1 MDTWY
6 KTFSPR
12 ASCARAAYP
21 AVLAFLAAWQLGC
34 GPDVPSGLDYNLH
47 VKPVLSDRCYKCH
60 GPDDNARQAELR
72 LDTRAGL
79 EAASREDS
87 TRRIIKPGSPELSEL
102 VRRIT
107 SRDPQVRMPPPE
119 SNLALSEDEIA
130 LLRGWIA
137 QGAEWKP
144 HWAFLRA
151 ELPDRPDVR
160 KRDWP
165 RNDIDHFVLARMEA
179 AGMTPAA
186 PAPRQKL
193 LRRASFDLTGLPPT
207 ASELDSFLS
216 DDEPGAFARA
226 VDRLLAKPAFGERM
240 ASVWLDAARYADTH
254 GYQDD
259 RPRTMWPWRDWVVE
273 AFNENLPYDSFLTW
287 QLAGDLLP
295 GATYEQRLAT
305 GFNRN
310 HAITQEGGVVAE
322 EYLAEYAADRT
333 NTAAAAFL
341 GLTMECA
348 RCHDHKFDPI
358 SQRDY
363 YRLSAYFSTIDEQ
376 AQINYFDVA
385 PRPAIRMQDA
395 HLEEAVER
403 TRRELE
409 AEEARLAAHDT
420 RVPAA
425 ASVPDAA
432 AYLESGLVSYLP
444 LDTLLGLAT
453 PDAGPAADMARANTG
468 LERELDAVELVGG
481 HAGGAARFDGVNFL
495 NLGREA
501 DFEWYDRFSVGGWIK
516 APPRENNVALFSKR
530 NGEQKRGGYDLVLTS
545 SGRLAARLV
554 HDGVHYAEVQTR
566 PGAPPDRWTHVFL
579 TYNGSGRASGL
590 RLFLD
595 GRAVRTTA
603 ERDSLARRSILNG
616 NDLLA
621 GNWTPRKKVR
631 ADIAGF
637 AGGAMDEIRVYRRE
651 LSGAEVAHLAGRP
664 PDDEA
669 LRDHYREHRDAA
681 YGLQRSIVD
690 SLRRSLRTLPHVM
703 VMQESENP
711 RTTFVLE
718 RGAYDAPTDSVGP
731 GTPASILPL
740 PGDAPPNRLGLAR
753 WMTHPDNPLT
763 SRVAVNRLW
772 QLLFG
777 EGLVRTPEDF
787 GSQGALPTHP
797 GLLDYLAVTFMDS
810 GWDTKYLLRHIMLSA
825 TYRQSATGA
834 GRDPDNRYLA
844 RGPRQRLTAE
854 MVRDGALASSGLLD
868 PMVGGE
874 PVRPYQP
881 AGLWKALANQIGE
894 NRYRVG
900 QGSELYRRSLYSYWK
915 RTIPPPAMLTFD
927 AAERTVC
934 TVRRQS
940 TSTPLQ
946 ALVLLNDPQ
955 YVEAARV
962 MAQNLDSSAENP
974 LEHAFRAF
982 TSRKPEP
989 AELASLQQLRAEQE
1003 DHFRKHPDRAAA
1015 LLGVGAHPRAR
1026 TDDPARVAALTVAV
1040 STIMN
1045 LDEAQ
1050 HR

>member
-1 MDTWY
+1 M
-6 KTFSPR
+6 TFSPSAFCVR
-12 ASCARAAYP
+12 TVSLPYVLA
-21 AVLAFLAAWQLGC
+21 AVLAASQLGC
-34 GPDVPSGLDYNLH
+34 RPDVASELDYNLH
-47 VKPVLSDRCYKCH
+47 IKPILSDRCYKCH
-60 GPDDNARQAELR
+60 GPDDNARQADLR
-72 LDTRAGL
+72 LDTRSGL

-87 TRRIIKPGSPELSEL
+87 SRSILTPGSPERSEL
-102 VRRIT
+102 IRRIT

-119 SNLALSEDEIA
+119 SNLALSEDEIE
-130 LLRGWIA
+130 LLGRWIA

-151 ELPDRPDVR
+151 DMPERPEVSR
-160 KRDWP
+160 RDWP
-165 RNDIDHFVLARMEA
+165 RNDIDYFVLARMEA
-179 AGMTPAA
+179 AGMAPAA
-186 PAPRQKL
+186 PATRQKL

-207 ASELDSFLS
+207 TGELDAFLE
-216 DDEPGAFARA
+216 DEEPEAFARA
-226 VDRLLAKPAFGERM
+226 VDRLLAKPAYGERM
-240 ASVWLDAARYADTH
+240 AAVWLDAARYADTH

-259 RPRTMWPWRDWVVE
+259 RPRTMWPWRDWVVD
-273 AFNENLPYDSFLTW
+273 AFNQNLPYDSFLTW

-310 HAITQEGGVVAE
+310 HAITQEGGVVPE

-363 YRLSAYFSTIDEQ
+363 YRLSAYFATIDEQ
-376 AQINYFDVA
+376 AQISYFDLA
-385 PRPAIRMQDA
+385 PRPSIRMQDA
-395 HLEEAVER
+395 RLEEAAER
-403 TRRELE
+403 TRRKLE
-409 AEEARLAAHDT
+409 AEEMRLAALVT
-420 RVPAA
+420 RVPDAA
-425 ASVPDAA
+425 DVPDAA
-432 AYLESGLVSYLP
+432 AYLDSGLVSHLP

-453 PDAGPAADMARANTG
+453 PDEGPAADMARANTG
-468 LERELDAVELVGG
+468 LERELNSVELVDG
-481 HAGGAARFDGVNFL
+481 HAGSAARFDGVNFL

-516 APPRENNVALFSKR
+516 APPRDTAVALFSKR
-530 NGEQKRGGYDLVLTS
+530 NGEQKRGGYELLLTS
-545 SGRLAARLV
+545 DSRLGARLV
-554 HDGVHYAEVQTR
+554 HDGVHYAEVRTR
-566 PGAPPDRWTHVFL
+566 RIALPNTWTHVFL
-579 TYNGSGRASGL
+579 TYDGSGLASGL

-595 GRAVRTTA
+595 GRLARATA

-621 GNWTPRKKVR
+621 GNWTPRMKVR

-637 AGGAMDEIRVYRRE
+637 AGGAVDEVRVYRRE
-651 LSGAEVAHLAGRP
+651 LSAVEVARLAGRP
-664 PDDEA
+664 LAEPEA
-669 LRDHYREHRDAA
+669 LRAHYRKHRDAA
-681 YGLQRSIVD
+681 FRLQRSVVD
-690 SLRRSLRTLPHVM
+690 SLRRSLRTIPHVM
-703 VMQESENP
+703 VMQESDNP

-718 RGAYDAPTDSVGP
+718 RGAYDAPADSVGP
-731 GTPASILPL
+731 GIPSSILPL
-740 PGDAPPNRLGLAR
+740 PDAYPPNRLGLAR
-753 WMTHPDNPLT
+753 WMTHRDNPLT
-763 SRVAVNRLW
+763 SRVAANRLW

-777 EGLVRTPEDF
+777 DGLVRTPEDF

-797 GLLDYLAVTFMDS
+797 GLLDYLAMTLMDY
-810 GWDTKYLLRHIMLSA
+810 GWDTKHLLKHIMLSA
-825 TYRQSATGA
+825 TYRQAA
-834 GRDPDNRYLA
+834 AQVDRDPDNVYLA
-844 RGPRQRLTAE
+844 RGPSQRLSAE
-854 MVRDGALASSGLLD
+854 MIRDNALASSGLLD
-868 PMVGGE
+868 PAIGGE

-900 QGSELYRRSLYSYWK
+900 RGSELYRRSLYSYWK

-927 AAERTVC
+927 AAERTIC
-934 TVRRQS
+934 TVKRQS

-955 YVEAARV
+955 FIEAARV
-962 MAQNLDSSAENP
+962 MSQNLIASVDRP
-974 LEHAFRAF
+974 LEHAFRTF
-982 TSRKPEP
+982 TSRDPEP
-989 AELASLQQLRAEQE
+989 AEIASLEQLRTEQE
-1003 DHFRKHPDRAAA
+1003 AQFGKHPERAAA
-1015 LLGVGAHPRAR
+1015 LMGVGAHPPVQGQ
-1026 TDDPARVAALTVAV
+1026 DPVRVAALTIAL